1 MALLGKSKF
10 FTSLDLKS
18 GYWQVAMEEKDKEK
32 TAFACH
38 KGLFEFNV
46 MPFGLSNAPAVFQ
59 ELMSVV
65 LQGCDNFATAY
76 LDDILIFS
84 ATLEEHLEHLSIIFD
99 KLRQH
104 KLKLK
109 LKKCGFL
116 KLETNYLG
124 FVISEDGIQPDQK
137 KIEAIRGLPAPTCV
151 REVRSFIGMRSYYR
165 RFIPNFSQIA
175 EPIVALTRKYAHFK
189 WSDIHQKAFEFLK
202 DSLTSV
208 PLLVYPDSK
217 KPYTLF
223 TDASDTC
230 IGACLTQECD
240 GDQKPIYY
248 LSHKLSKSQCKWSV
262 VEKEAYAIHFAL
274 QKLDYYLH
282 NAQFIIKTDHKP
294 LKYLLESPMQNKKI
308 QMLALSMSGYNCSIE
323 YIEGATNTC
332 ADLLSRHPD
341 KVNGTQ
347 NSDEEVGK
355 DQTVLDVNDNL
366 FEINVLDSN
375 QFDPKSFASCNL
387 SDEESFE
394 KCDCSDFG
402 KGGFDMKVEQSK
414 DYDIS
419 EIRSMI
425 LSGQESKDV
434 QKHYLLVDG
443 LVYFISN
450 VDDDPRLRLFIPKHI
465 RSFVVTQ
472 YHDQNGHM
480 GVQKTFDSIRA
491 KYYWPNLFKEIH
503 KYVSECTVCQTR
515 SLQKISQ
522 PLQETD
528 IPPYPMA
535 KLSLDLSG
543 PYPTTLSGNK
553 YIIAFVDWFSG
564 WPEAFAVPDKTADT
578 VAQLII
584 EDVYPRHG
592 CALQIV
598 SDNGAENV
606 NRTVKETLAR
616 LKIDHVLTSV
626 YHPQS
631 NAKVERFHRTLHDI
645 LAKRIADN
653 QQTWDLFL
661 NQALAAIRFNVSES
675 SKFSPFFLLYNRDVV
690 LPVDNISK
698 PRRRYVGE
706 EMHQIALQE
715 QHKSFVAVRNHLRK
729 AKKRQ
734 AKYADR
740 GTKTIEFKVGDPVY
754 YKNNQRKG
762 KLDLKWKPY
771 YRILEKRGP
780 VTYVIKNQLNGSTC
794 KVHAEMLRLANI
806 EDWQISKD
814 ENDKR
819 LRDAAYVIPPEPSDS
834 GSDSDPEMNLPL
846 AKLAKRYRHER
857 ETSEDEE
864 DIPLLELRNRLRHR
878 DRNQDQDIGTRDE
891 HMESQDEDLGG
902 PNDSDNAM
910 DVNEIQILYRR
921 PKIKSVKQ

>member
-1 MALLGKSKF
+1 M
-10 FTSLDLKS
+10 
-18 GYWQVAMEEKDKEK
+18 
-32 TAFACH
+32 
-38 KGLFEFNV
+38 
-46 MPFGLSNAPAVFQ
+46 
-59 ELMSVV
+59 
-65 LQGCDNFATAY
+65 
-76 LDDILIFS
+76 
-84 ATLEEHLEHLSIIFD
+84 
-99 KLRQH
+99 
-104 KLKLK
+104 
-109 LKKCGFL
+109 
-116 KLETNYLG
+116 
-124 FVISEDGIQPDQK
+124 VIK
-137 KIEAIRGLPAPTCV
+137 
-151 REVRSFIGMRSYYR
+151 
-165 RFIPNFSQIA
+165 
-175 EPIVALTRKYAHFK
+175 
-189 WSDIHQKAFEFLK
+189 
-202 DSLTSV
+202 
-208 PLLVYPDSK
+208 
-217 KPYTLF
+217 
-223 TDASDTC
+223 
-230 IGACLTQECD
+230 
-240 GDQKPIYY
+240 KPIYY
-248 LSHKLSKSQCKWSV
+248 LCHKLSKSQCKWSV

-282 NAQFIIKTDHKP
+282 NAQFITKTDHKP

-308 QMLALSMSGYNCSIE
+308 QMWALSMSGYNCSIQ
-323 YIEGATNTC
+323 YIEGATNTY

-341 KVNGTQ
+341 KVNGAQ
-347 NSDEEVGK
+347 NSDEEVDK
-355 DQTVLDVNDNL
+355 DHTVLDVNVNL

-387 SDEESFE
+387 SDEELFE
-394 KCDCSDFG
+394 KCDCSDFR
-402 KGGFDMKVEQSK
+402 KGAFDMKVEQSK
-414 DYDIS
+414 DDDIS

-434 QKHYLLVDG
+434 KKHYFLVDG
-443 LVYFISN
+443 LVYFIST

-491 KYYWPNLFKEIH
+491 KYYWPNLFKELH

-535 KLSLDLSG
+535 KFSLDLSG

-564 WPEAFAVPDKTADT
+564 WPKAFAVPDKTADT

-584 EDVYPRHG
+584 EEIYPRHG

-661 NQALAAIRFNVSES
+661 NQTLAAIGFNVSES

-690 LPVDNISK
+690 LPVDNILK

-740 GTKTIEFKVGDPVY
+740 GTKTIEFRVGDPVY

-780 VTYVIKNQLNGSTC
+780 VTYVIKNQR
-794 KVHAEMLRLANI
+794 KVNVEMLRLANI

-834 GSDSDPEMNLPL
+834 DSDSDPVMNLP
-846 AKLAKRYRHER
+846 LAKRYRHER

-878 DRNQDQDIGTRDE
+878 DRNQDQDIETRDE

>member
-1 MALLGKSKF
+1 MHIDVGNNHPIKMRPYRTPIKNREVIDKAVDEMLDADVIRRSRSPWSFPVVIVDKKDGSKRF
-10 FTSLDLKS
+10 CVDFRKLKSLDLKS
-18 GYWQVAMEEKDKEK
+18 GYWQVAIEEKDKEK

-65 LQGCDNFATAY
+65 LQGCNNFATAY

-137 KIEAIRGLPAPTCV
+137 KVEAIRGLPAPTCV
-151 REVRSFIGMRSYYR
+151 REVRSFIGMCSYYR

-175 EPIVALTRKYAHFK
+175 EPIVALTRKYAHLK
-189 WSDIHQKAFEFLK
+189 WLDIHQKAFEFLK

-240 GDQKPIYY
+240 SDKKPIYY

-274 QKLDYYLH
+274 QKLYYYLH

-308 QMLALSMSGYNCSIE
+308 QMWALGMSGYNCSIE
-323 YIEGATNTC
+323 YKEGATNTC

-347 NSDEEVGK
+347 NSDEEVDK

-366 FEINVLDSN
+366 FEINVLDSD

-394 KCDCSDFG
+394 KCDCSDFR

-414 DYDIS
+414 DDDIS
-419 EIRSMI
+419 EIKSMI
-425 LSGQESKDV
+425 LSGQESKGV
-434 QKHYLLVDG
+434 QKQYLLVDG

-491 KYYWPNLFKEIH
+491 KYYWPNLFKELH

-584 EDVYPRHG
+584 EEIYPRHG

-661 NQALAAIRFNVSES
+661 NQALAAIRFNVNES

-690 LPVDNISK
+690 LPVDNILK

-771 YRILEKRGP
+771 YRILEKEA
-780 VTYVIKNQLNGSTC
+780 L
-794 KVHAEMLRLANI
+794 
-806 EDWQISKD
+806 
-814 ENDKR
+814 
-819 LRDAAYVIPPEPSDS
+819 
-834 GSDSDPEMNLPL
+834 
-846 AKLAKRYRHER
+846 
-857 ETSEDEE
+857 
-864 DIPLLELRNRLRHR
+864 
-878 DRNQDQDIGTRDE
+878 
-891 HMESQDEDLGG
+891 
-902 PNDSDNAM
+902 
-910 DVNEIQILYRR
+910 
-921 PKIKSVKQ
+921 